1 MRAATLSALKR
12 ASALISSSAIP
23 SEKNSCSGSLL
34 RLTNGSTA
42 IELRVPSAAGFA
54 GSTDAP
60 VASDEAA
67 DGASSHTNLS
77 RAKSPRATASTP
89 MIRKFSSRPVF
100 RVVDTSGCT
109 SSLRFSPCGVSSKAQ
124 ANTSA
129 SGSPRIT
136 SVVTTFS
143 IHAGAPNIGKSTEA
157 TWTATQPAAQ

>member
-1 MRAATLSALKR
+1 
-12 ASALISSSAIP
+12 
-23 SEKNSCSGSLL
+23 
-34 RLTNGSTA
+34 
-42 IELRVPSAAGFA
+42 
-54 GSTDAP
+54 
-60 VASDEAA
+60 
-67 DGASSHTNLS
+67 
-77 RAKSPRATASTP
+77 

-100 RVVDTSGCT
+100 RVVDTSGRT

-157 TWTATQPAAQ
+157 TWMATQPAAQ